1 MVTAVRSSGS
11 RQPSQKPSCN
21 TPSSR
26 THRWSQR
33 SSHKYN
39 RTRKRGAGGG
49 IVCVSFE
56 QPKMHSVHPAEG
68 SGGKR
73 IVDIQGFTLMTGAM
87 SVNAYFANKNLDRE
101 LPQPAPSKLDKPDDS
116 A

>member
-21 TPSSR
+21 TPNSR

-56 QPKMHSVHPAEG
+56 RPKMHSVHPAEG
-68 SGGKR
+68 SGGKL
-73 IVDIQGFTLMTGAM
+73 IVDIPGFTLMTGAM
-87 SVNAYFANKNLDRE
+87 SVNAIFRQQEFRSRIAATSSF
-101 LPQPAPSKLDKPDDS
+101 QIGQA
-116 A
+116 

>member
-11 RQPSQKPSCN
+11 RQPSHKPSCN

-56 QPKMHSVHPAEG
+56 RPKMHSVHPAEG
-68 SGGKR
+68 SGGKL
-73 IVDIQGFTLMTGAM
+73 IVDIQRLYAH
-87 SVNAYFANKNLDRE
+87 DRGNE
-101 LPQPAPSKLDKPDDS
+101 CKRVFRQREFRSRIAATSS
-116 A
+116 FQIG